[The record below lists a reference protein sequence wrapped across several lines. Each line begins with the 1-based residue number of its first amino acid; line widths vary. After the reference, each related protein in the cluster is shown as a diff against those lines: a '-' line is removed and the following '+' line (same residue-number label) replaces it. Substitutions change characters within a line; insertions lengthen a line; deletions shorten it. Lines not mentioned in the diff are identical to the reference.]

1 MGILG
6 LGYGYK
12 ALKVALKVA
21 KRNKASADIFKKSK
35 IASKKTKDLSKLDIA
50 TKELK
55 IAKAKEKAVTK
66 MDKDVKENTELFRQ
80 GPAFKKG
87 VGKFGFNKP
96 SGKK

>member
-1 MGILG
+1 MGI

-12 ALKVALKVA
+12 ALKIA
-21 KRNKASADIFKKSK
+21 KRNKASEALADIFKKSK
-35 IASKKTKDLSKLDIA
+35 IASKKTKDLSQLDIA

-55 IAKAKEKAVTK
+55 IVKAKEKAVTK
-66 MDKDVKENTELFRQ
+66 MGKDVKENTELFRQ
-80 GPAFKKG
+80 GSAFKKG

>member
-1 MGILG
+1 MGI

-12 ALKVALKVA
+12 ALKIA
-21 KRNKASADIFKKSK
+21 KRNKASEALADIFKKSK

-80 GPAFKKG
+80 GSAFKKG

>member
-12 ALKVALKVA
+12 ALKVA

-35 IASKKTKDLSKLDIA
+35 IASKKTKDLSQLDIA

-55 IAKAKEKAVTK
+55 IVKAKEKAITK
-66 MDKDVKENTELFRQ
+66 MAKDVKENTELFRQ
-80 GPAFKKG
+80 GSAFKKG

>member
-1 MGILG
+1 MGI

-12 ALKVALKVA
+12 ALKIA
-21 KRNKASADIFKKSK
+21 KRNKASEALADIFKKSK
-35 IASKKTKDLSKLDIA
+35 IASKKTKDLSQLDIA

-55 IAKAKEKAVTK
+55 IVKAKEKAVTK
-66 MDKDVKENTELFRQ
+66 MAKDVKENTELFRQ
-80 GPAFKKG
+80 GSAFKKG

>member
-1 MGILG
+1 MGI

-12 ALKVALKVA
+12 ALKIA
-21 KRNKASADIFKKSK
+21 KRNKASEALADIFKKSK
-35 IASKKTKDLSKLDIA
+35 IASKKTKDLSQLDIA

-55 IAKAKEKAVTK
+55 IVKAKEKAITK
-66 MDKDVKENTELFRQ
+66 LAKDVKENTELFRQ
-80 GPAFKKG
+80 GSAFKKG